1 MNEFIKEYLENGIGF
16 NCNTNELKELNTLFR
31 KSDDNKVN
39 DLKFLE
45 KRKKELNNLK
55 IDNTALGSVENDLKT
70 SEINQIN
77 SKINLIIISLRF
89 KNINDFLEDKLK

>member
-55 IDNTALGSVENDLKT
+55 IDNTALGIVENDLKT